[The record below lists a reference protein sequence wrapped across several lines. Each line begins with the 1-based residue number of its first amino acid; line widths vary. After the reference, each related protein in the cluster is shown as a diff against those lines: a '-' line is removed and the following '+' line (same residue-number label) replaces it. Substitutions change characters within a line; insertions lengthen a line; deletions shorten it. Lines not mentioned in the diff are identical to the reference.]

1 MSDERTE
8 VLIETLTDQ
17 RDELVTERNELDE
30 RIEQMTVAISA
41 LKGDRKWSRTRG
53 KTAGIAV
60 RAAAASFT
68 EPVSTQT
75 LLDHDDLVHYSRQTL
90 RSALSEL
97 HRTGQMTAVERTPH
111 GYIWAP
117 LGRNGA
123 ILNDPPPEDDFT
135 LPRTKRARGR

>member
-1 MSDERTE
+1 MSDQQERNE
-8 VLIETLTDQ
+8 AMIEIMTDQ
-17 RDELVTERNELDE
+17 LGDLIAERDELDE
-30 RIEQMTVAISA
+30 QIDRLRVAISA
-41 LKGDRKWSRTRG
+41 LKGDRKWSQTRG

-75 LLDHDDLVHYSRQTL
+75 LLDHSDLVNYSRQTL
-90 RSALSEL
+90 RSALAEL

-117 LGRNGA
+117 LGRNGDA
-123 ILNDPPPEDDFT
+123 
-135 LPRTKRARGR
+135 G